1 MSRKILAQGDR
12 DGACFLYSIAN
23 SYSALTSKQLSRDK
37 WRKSINA
44 IPFRID
50 DFLSG
55 RGTEK
60 LDDNLEYFEGLCRDF
75 LSNEFEVTGK
85 MNVSEKSLRAHI
97 TEDQVAIV
105 AIENGAHWV
114 CIVDVDNELFYIA
127 CSAAALES
135 QTKYTE
141 EKSLKLE
148 RFYNSKLSFT
158 ELKLWNSYALLINKT
173 SEA

>member
-1 MSRKILAQGDR
+1 MQRKILAQGDR

-23 SYSALTSKQLSRDK
+23 GYSALTSKQLSRDK

-55 RGTEK
+55 RGTEN
-60 LDDNLEYFEGLCRDF
+60 LDDKPEYFEGLCRDF

-85 MNVSEKSLRAHI
+85 KNISEKSLRTHI
-97 TEDQVAIV
+97 TKNQVAIV
-105 AIENGAHWV
+105 AIENGEHWA
-114 CIVDVDNELFYIA
+114 CIVDADNELFYIA

-135 QTKYTE
+135 HTTYAEK
-141 EKSLKLE
+141 KSLQLD

-158 ELKLWNSYALLINKT
+158 ELKLWNSYALLINKI